1 MEIYCMFWVW
11 KKRSIRR
18 ACKQKEV
25 NAGGV
30 HPSRRG
36 VQVVQE
42 ESADLEEERNST
54 NTLQQLRIQGVAS
67 IMNPFNCRCISM
79 EY

>member
-1 MEIYCMFWVW
+1 MLLGH
-11 KKRSIRR
+11 IRR
-18 ACKQKEV
+18 ACKIKEV

-42 ESADLEEERNST
+42 ESLHQEEGKETVLTYFN
-54 NTLQQLRIQGVAS
+54 NCVYKVYCAKS
-67 IMNPFNCRCISM
+67 IMNPFNCKCISM
-79 EY
+79 EYWSQ

>member
-1 MEIYCMFWVW
+1 MSPEGPHPLMSVRMEILDMYVLGVE
-11 KKRSIRR
+11 KKGHIRR

-42 ESADLEEERNST
+42 ESADL
-54 NTLQQLRIQGVAS
+54 
-67 IMNPFNCRCISM
+67 
-79 EY
+79 